1 MSWISDT
8 FAGIKRNIQLDGDV
22 RRLQQ
27 AVEKMDALTRDHE
40 KRLTRVET
48 LIDVAQAVGRLPA
61 R

>member
-1 MSWISDT
+1 VSWISDT